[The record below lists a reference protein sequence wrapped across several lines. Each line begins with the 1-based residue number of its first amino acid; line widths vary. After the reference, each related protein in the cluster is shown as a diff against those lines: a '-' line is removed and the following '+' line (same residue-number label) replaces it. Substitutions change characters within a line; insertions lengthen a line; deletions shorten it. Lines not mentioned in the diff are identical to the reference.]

1 MEGPLQRARDRG
13 RKERIRREI
22 LPKSNREIV
31 ESDVGKPTE
40 EKLMTLLRGLGSDLS
55 INAFALNWRYDDKD
69 RTWNTGIEEA
79 NYLTR
84 HVVEHLSIY
93 SPDQDPTKIP
103 FHLTSTEF
111 TNELYG
117 KCAKEFKR
125 RLGLPQCDRLLFV
138 LRNVVMSPF
147 PTDNDFISTMV
158 DYFRSV
164 VEDGVRLCRKRN
176 VRGPA
181 IHRFVMQGT
190 DEIFLVYQ
198 PSFHLGKHRQPIILA
213 VELEDHA
220 KSDYIE
226 IRESNPQDPIFL
238 KSSVEIGLQQV
249 VSECERGSP
258 VSFNGPEDYMPF
270 YLYGSEKQWHISHK
284 LLQAPNATFSA
295 GNVKLDDRP
304 ASSLNQGHAEKG
316 ASLAL
321 TEVPETSMQP
331 FPTSESELPACFFF
345 KPDKKYKVKKVS
357 GAS

>member
-31 ESDVGKPTE
+31 KSDVGKPTE
-40 EKLMTLLRGLGSDLS
+40 KKLMTLLRGLGSDLG

-79 NYLTR
+79 NYLAR

-103 FHLTSTEF
+103 FYLTSTEF

-125 RLGLPQCDRLLFV
+125 RLGLPQCDRPLFV

-158 DYFRSV
+158 DYFGSV
-164 VEDGVRLCRKRN
+164 VEDGR
-176 VRGPA
+176 
-181 IHRFVMQGT
+181 T
-190 DEIFLVYQ
+190 DEIFLAYQ
-198 PSFHLGKHRQPIILA
+198 PSFNLGKHRQQIILA
-213 VELEDHA
+213 LELGDYT

-226 IRESNPQDPIFL
+226 IRESNPQDSIFL
-238 KSSVEIGLQQV
+238 KSSVEIDL
-249 VSECERGSP
+249 
-258 VSFNGPEDYMPF
+258 
-270 YLYGSEKQWHISHK
+270 
-284 LLQAPNATFSA
+284 
-295 GNVKLDDRP
+295 
-304 ASSLNQGHAEKG
+304 
-316 ASLAL
+316 
-321 TEVPETSMQP
+321 
-331 FPTSESELPACFFF
+331 
-345 KPDKKYKVKKVS
+345 
-357 GAS
+357 

>member
-40 EKLMTLLRGLGSDLS
+40 EKLITLLRGLGSDLS

-79 NYLTR
+79 NYLTG

-93 SPDQDPTKIP
+93 SPDPDPPKIP
-103 FHLTSTEF
+103 FYLTSTEF
-111 TNELYG
+111 TNEPYG
-117 KCAKEFKR
+117 KCAQEFKR
-125 RLGLPQCDRLLFV
+125 RLGLPQCDRPLFV
-138 LRNVVMSPF
+138 LRNVVTSPF

-164 VEDGVRLCRKRN
+164 VEDG
-176 VRGPA
+176 
-181 IHRFVMQGT
+181 
-190 DEIFLVYQ
+190 
-198 PSFHLGKHRQPIILA
+198 IILA

-238 KSSVEIGLQQV
+238 KSSVEIDLQQV

-270 YLYGSEKQWHISHK
+270 YLYGSGKQWHISHM
-284 LLQAPNATFSA
+284 LRQAPNATFSA
-295 GNVKLDDRP
+295 GNVKLDDRL

-316 ASLAL
+316 AIRAL

-331 FPTSESELPACFFF
+331 FPTSKSELPAFFF
-345 KPDKKYKVKKVS
+345 FQPDKKYKVKVWDDPND
-357 GAS
+357 ASAADPGLLEGSIEHEDRVDKWRDEFSQIGKKLEKRA